1 MNMRQHLLSIIALGG
16 MMMTAASAAAQ
27 TTLYSN
33 DYENQTVG
41 TCDKTWRQTNWTD
54 YNRLSTIT
62 IEQDDAHGKYVKILP
77 RGNGSSGVGLFR
89 FRDLEGA
96 SSTKD
101 PLNLEAQ
108 GITSYTLEFD
118 AAISATCDIIEKP
131 AGSGN
136 YAVQGA
142 ESEIAIAN
150 SSATFPKRFDYGF
163 NYDTGADNEWNNV
176 FYFKMKKPDA
186 TTFMSAV
193 SNYDGGL
200 PYLNMDVEGTPE
212 VTLPIDG
219 SWSHFKFDVDATNM
233 TVNWSVTPATGSVIS
248 GSYTSV
254 AENLILYGIYFR
266 VSSGAKT
273 RDFVAIDNI
282 KVTTGGDATGINEV
296 TTAKTG
302 NDYYTISGIKVKAP
316 TKGIY
321 IHNGKKVVIK

>member
-1 MNMRQHLLSIIALGG
+1 MRQHLLSVIALSG
-16 MMMTAASAAAQ
+16 MMLTATSAAAQ
-27 TTLYSN
+27 TVLYSN

-62 IEQDDAHGKYVKILP
+62 IEQDDTHGKYVKILP

-89 FRDLEGA
+89 FRDLDGA

-101 PLNLEAQ
+101 PLGMESK
-108 GITSYTLEFD
+108 GITTYTLEFD
-118 AAISATCDIIEKP
+118 AAISTTCDIIEKP

-150 SSATFPKRFDYGF
+150 SSATFAKRFDYGF

-186 TTFMSAV
+186 STFTSQV
-193 SNYDGGL
+193 SNYDGAL
-200 PYLNMDVEGTPE
+200 PYQNMDVEGNPE

-219 SWSHFKFDVDATNM
+219 SWSHFKFDVDASKM

-254 AENLILYGIYFR
+254 AGNLILYGIYFR

-282 KVTTGGDATGINEV
+282 KVTTGGNTTGINEI
-296 TTAKTG
+296 TTEAKDS
-302 NDYYTISGIKVKAP
+302 NDYYTVSGMKVKTPA
-316 TKGIY
+316 KGLY
-321 IHNGKKVVIK
+321 IHNGKKVIIR